1 MTNKIIS
8 ARPAGAA
15 IAAVLALA
23 TPPLMAQALD
33 APQTAPPVGTAPPA
47 PVAPEAAPQVTPP
60 VGETPAA
67 VAAPAPEA
75 PTAAAAAAP
84 QAPVIRMAP
93 LPPVVQATPPV
104 AEPDPAKVA
113 PAAPAARE
121 AAKPAGTTAAAPES
135 VTPAP
140 VATQTPPIA
149 DTAPPVALAEPAPV
163 AEPAPAPVSTVT
175 SSDALNYGLGAAGVL
190 AVLGIGGAMLARRR
204 RKGEADAPPAY
215 TVAST
220 EPRSPADAMRV
231 YNEAAAP
238 APVMPPQPAMT
249 VPPIMAR
256 TANADA
262 ADAETLEAMVA
273 AAPSPEN
280 PFLTRAK
287 RMRRAQYLLQRQAEA
302 AAKTVAPS
310 PAPPEMAY
318 DSARSIPVD
327 MREDRSQTV
336 HSFGK
341 QPNFRF
347 QFKPAKG

>member
-1 MTNKIIS
+1 
-8 ARPAGAA
+8 
-15 IAAVLALA
+15 
-23 TPPLMAQALD
+23 
-33 APQTAPPVGTAPPA
+33 
-47 PVAPEAAPQVTPP
+47 
-60 VGETPAA
+60 
-67 VAAPAPEA
+67 
-75 PTAAAAAAP
+75 
-84 QAPVIRMAP
+84 MAP
-93 LPPVVQATPPV
+93 LSPVVQATPPAPPPV
-104 AEPDPAKVA
+104 AEPEPAKVA
-113 PAAPAARE
+113 QAAPALRD
-121 AAKPAGTTAAAPES
+121 AAKPARTTAAAPIQRAATPES

-140 VATQTPPIA
+140 VATQTPPVA

-163 AEPAPAPVSTVT
+163 AEPASAPVSTVT

-220 EPRSPADAMRV
+220 EPLSPADAMRV
-231 YNEAAAP
+231 DNEAAAP
-238 APVMPPQPAMT
+238 APVMTPKPAMT

-262 ADAETLEAMVA
+262 ADTKTLEAMVA

-287 RMRRAQYLLQRQAEA
+287 RMRRAQYLLQHQTEA

-310 PAPPEMAY
+310 PATPEMAY